1 MVSRNKKKE
10 KRYAM
15 KWNVNKA
22 KVGERIFNIR
32 NSLNLTLE
40 QFGKDKDINAE
51 RSNVSKW
58 ERGATLPNRSRLEI
72 IAKKGNI
79 TVNELLYG
87 SIDEFLENN
96 LETLVNNT
104 FVNNDVLYYLGNN
117 KSFLFLPST
126 EQDNFIDYLKSNP
139 VVNINEIDKFISNFD
154 ILLEEFIREVILVN
168 IENNIDVL
176 KSKKE
181 LAIKLLNQDGWF
193 NSANNNL
200 LKKLH
205 NLLLSRAFLI
215 APESEYEKFD
225 NYKVLLSILELPN
238 SDENIELKL
247 FVYDMFHILLSNIKA
262 NIGIEEPNL
271 IEESILYFSLENI
284 IKNDIDLYSEEIANL
299 TFFFKDIHIT
309 QNKYNLPEY
318 HFLIGLNIEDEQSL
332 YFLANY
338 WEIEDVPLNKE
349 AKYFIL
355 NHDNTYQISKITE
368 IPNCKYIAPIIGK
381 LE

>member
-1 MVSRNKKKE
+1 MKKLKFIVD
-10 KRYAM
+10 KS
-15 KWNVNKA
+15 
-22 KVGERIFNIR
+22 KVGSRIFDIR
-32 NSLNLTLE
+32 QSMNLTLE
-40 QFGKDKDINAE
+40 EFGNLFQAGK
-51 RSNVSKW
+51 SNVQKW
-58 ERGATLPNRSRLEI
+58 EIGSSLPTRERLDK
-72 IAKKGNI
+72 IAKKGNM

-96 LETLVNNT
+96 LDTLVKNNE
-104 FVNNDVLYYLGNN
+104 
-117 KSFLFLPST
+117 FLTLPDT
-126 EQDNFIDYLKSNP
+126 EQDNFINFLKNTSE
-139 VVNINEIDKFISNFD
+139 VNVKDIEKFISNFD
-154 ILLEEFIREVILVN
+154 ILLEKFIREVILVN

-181 LAIKLLNQDGWF
+181 LAIKFLNQDGWF

-205 NLLLSRAFLI
+205 NLLLSKAFLI

-238 SDENIELKL
+238 NDENIELKL

-262 NIGIEEPNL
+262 NIGIKEPNL

-284 IKNDIDLYSEEIANL
+284 TKNDIDLYSEEIANL

-309 QNKYNLPEY
+309 PNKYNLPEY
-318 HFLIGLNIEDEQSL
+318 NFLIGLNIEDEQSL

-338 WEIEDVPLNKE
+338 WEIEGVPLNKE